1 MNSKIVYTL
10 KVSLVILLGLCFF
23 DMPYNFYQFLRYW
36 ATITFFLLCCDRVI
50 SSKYLTALVYFTFA
64 LVFQPFVKINI
75 EREQWLIVD
84 FFTICFLVLTLIP
97 IKNLFMEHTEKT
109 HTGLSLRQKKFIA
122 KEVLILFSIILIV
135 LLSWGF
141 LEMRNNYYKAEF
153 DKIQNVETITD
164 IYDGLSGIMPDNLKN
179 DIIAYT
185 QNEFIEKMK
194 SVENQELLYSK
205 LKNGYYYN
213 YSNGNQSERQEFDF
227 EIGTRGDFLVRI
239 EYAIKSQKKYD
250 EVTANILTDNRIQLT
265 IIYISIILLSILYPL
280 RILYSI
286 IAWSIKTL
294 KS

>member
-1 MNSKIVYTL
+1 
-10 KVSLVILLGLCFF
+10 
-23 DMPYNFYQFLRYW
+23 
-36 ATITFFLLCCDRVI
+36 
-50 SSKYLTALVYFTFA
+50 VYFTFA

-97 IKNLFMEHTEKT
+97 IKNIFMEHTEKT

-122 KEVLILFSIILIV
+122 KEVLILLSIILIV

-141 LEMRNNYYKAEF
+141 LEIRNNYYKAEF

-164 IYDGLSGIMPDNLKN
+164 IYDALSGIMPDNLEN
-179 DIIAYT
+179 DIIGYT
-185 QNEFIEKMK
+185 QYEFIENMK

-213 YSNGNQSERQEFDF
+213 YSNGSQSEPQEFDF

-250 EVTANILTDNRIQLT
+250 EVTDNILTDHRIQLT
-265 IIYISIILLSILYPL
+265 IIYISIILLSLFYPL

-286 IAWSIKTL
+286 IVWSIKTL
-294 KS
+294 KA